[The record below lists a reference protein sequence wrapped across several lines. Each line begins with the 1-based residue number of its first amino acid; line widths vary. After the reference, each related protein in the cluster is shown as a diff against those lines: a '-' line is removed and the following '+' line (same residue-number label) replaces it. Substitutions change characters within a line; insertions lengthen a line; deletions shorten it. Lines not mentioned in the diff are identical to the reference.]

1 MLRSAIVLV
10 AGLVSASMQQPMDA
24 AVEAARVQDVY
35 AVYSALMASP
45 PVIGGDSN
53 KTFAFAAVTKPAG
66 LDEAPGPLLKL
77 LGDCNAPPPGYEEQ
91 WLEVLSDFRAR
102 SDAPI
107 PLLRELK
114 VAKPYIFL
122 TEDEIKVFNS
132 AHSSIGAPLVPNPQ
146 FGGAL
151 SVIRLSNV
159 YFNKNRTLAVVYISS
174 ECGMLCAEGRR
185 KVFEKSATGWKEVP
199 GGTICTFSS

>member
-1 MLRSAIVLV
+1 MLRSAILLI
-10 AGLVSASMQQPMDA
+10 AGIASASTQQATNSPA
-24 AVEAARVQDVY
+24 EAARVQDVY
-35 AVYSALMASP
+35 DVYSVLMANP

-53 KTFAFAAVTKPAG
+53 KTFAFAALTKPAG

-77 LGDCNAPPPGYEEQ
+77 LGDCNAPPPGYEDR
-91 WLEVLSDFRAR
+91 WLEVLSDFRSR
-102 SDAPI
+102 SDAPV
-107 PLLRELK
+107 PLLHELK
-114 VAKPYIFL
+114 IAKPYIFL

-146 FGGAL
+146 FGDAV

-159 YFNKNRTLAVVYISS
+159 YFNKDRSLAVVYISS

-185 KVFEKSATGWKEVP
+185 KVFEKTATGWKEVA
-199 GGTICTFSS
+199 GGTRCVISA